1 MTVAAYTGSAT
12 RVSRATLT
20 PKSSLQ
26 TKASDNDR
34 AADSEYVI
42 YEKPP
47 RWYMKAIWLGVLMNI
62 GIVLNFDEMV
72 LRHWTEEVP
81 TSQAALNDEESTYK
95 LRPLEQRVGA
105 ALLATGFGAVV
116 IGGLLVIKY
125 RTVHRLVLH
134 PDQKHI
140 LIQSAGHSKGK
151 GRFVKKEDCSLEPG
165 RGTSEIFLRIKGMR
179 GVYFIDLD
187 GAKIN
192 DAQGTAWNNRRKLL
206 ELWHS
211 LRFIENRRTGYA
223 FHRP

>member
-1 MTVAAYTGSAT
+1 MSK
-12 RVSRATLT
+12 L
-20 PKSSLQ
+20 
-26 TKASDNDR
+26 
-34 AADSEYVI
+34 
-42 YEKPP
+42 
-47 RWYMKAIWLGVLMNI
+47 
-62 GIVLNFDEMV
+62 FF
-72 LRHWTEEVP
+72 
-81 TSQAALNDEESTYK
+81 SQAALSDEESTYK

-125 RTVHRLVLH
+125 RTVCRLALH

-165 RGTSEIFLRIKGMR
+165 RGMYHSELHWAIAHVIIGTSEIFLRIKGMR